1 MLRTKESGPRS
12 DCSREEWEARVEL
25 ACAYRVFDRL
35 GWHSLIYNHIT
46 LRLPGPERHFLINP
60 FGLMYRE
67 VTASNL
73 IKVDIDGNKLSPSP
87 WEVWEAGYVVHSSV
101 HRVREDVRCV
111 MHTHTTAGIAVAC
124 QKDGLIPLDLTSL
137 LYTGR
142 IAYHALEGI
151 TTDRAECARIAA
163 DLGDKNV
170 MILRNH
176 GLLTCGPTVADA
188 FQEMY
193 QLEQACRI
201 QLAAQQSGVALNY
214 PPDEIG
220 KKTAVTSSTG
230 MARLNALQWAAMRRW
245 MEETDP
251 GFMS

>member
-1 MLRTKESGPRS
+1 MTLWRAPEPRL
-12 DCSREEWEARVEL
+12 DCAPEEWATRVDL
-25 ACAYRVFDRL
+25 ACAYRLFDHF

-73 IKVDIDGNKLSPSP
+73 LKLDLDGQKLNPSP
-87 WEVWEAGYVVHSSV
+87 WDVWEAGFVVHSAV
-101 HRVREDVRCV
+101 HRVREDVTCV

-124 QKDGLIPLDLTSL
+124 QADGLIPLDLTSL
-137 LYTGR
+137 LFTGR
-142 IAYHALEGI
+142 IAYHVLEGI
-151 TTDRAECARIAA
+151 TTNRAECDRIAA

-176 GLLTCGPTVADA
+176 GLLTCGATIADA
-188 FQEMY
+188 FQEMF

-201 QLAAQQSGVALNY
+201 QLAAQSSG
-214 PPDEIG
+214 
-220 KKTAVTSSTG
+220 
-230 MARLNALQWAAMRRW
+230 ARLNFPPPDVAGKTATQASGGMSKLNQLQWSAMRRW
-245 MEETDP
+245 MEERDP
-251 GFMS
+251 SFMT